1 MRRATRVQST
11 AARRA
16 LPDAALSSDFPAMRK
31 HLLEIVLVEDDEV
44 EIEAIMRALKNLRV
58 AHDLT
63 VFRSGAGAIHSL
75 RQQRQHLQHPYPFLL
90 LLDLNIPDVP
100 GLELLRRLRRDSL
113 LKAALVFVL
122 TNSDSEEDKLAAY
135 SLHVAG
141 YLLKSNL
148 GSRYEHLTDL
158 IHAYHQV
165 VEFPNR

>member
-1 MRRATRVQST
+1 
-11 AARRA
+11 
-16 LPDAALSSDFPAMRK
+16 MRK

-44 EIEAIMRALKNLRV
+44 EIEAITRALKNLRI

-63 VFRSGAGAIHSL
+63 VFRSGAGAIQSL
-75 RQQRQHLQHPYPFLL
+75 RQQRQHLQHPYPFLM
-90 LLDLNIPDVP
+90 LLDLNIPDVR
-100 GLELLRRLRRDSL
+100 GLDLLCRLRQDSL
-113 LKAALVFVL
+113 LRAALVFVL

-135 SLHVAG
+135 NLQVAG

-148 GSRYEHLTDL
+148 GPRYERLTAL